1 MNPFN
6 RKLALLL
13 PALCLALPVFGAGE
27 VLLTMDPDKG
37 IPTFVDDTNNSR
49 VMEFLSVNYQNPAS
63 PESFVLVFT
72 STFAGQ
78 YNTDLGR
85 YTEGVVQ
92 ANGDIWFS
100 SQPAEPDGDA
110 CTYNPPGNGSSDMLD
125 CHIVKIRLLNGPRS
139 NSPGFI
145 YSVQMGGGEIDP
157 RVRPK

>member
-13 PALCLALPVFGAGE
+13 PALCLALPAFGAGE

-92 ANGDIWFS
+92 G
-100 SQPAEPDGDA
+100 PASRSR
-110 CTYNPPGNGSSDMLD
+110 PPASRPSAASAPSTS
-125 CHIVKIRLLNGPRS
+125 RRSRPRS
-139 NSPGFI
+139 
-145 YSVQMGGGEIDP
+145 
-157 RVRPK
+157 